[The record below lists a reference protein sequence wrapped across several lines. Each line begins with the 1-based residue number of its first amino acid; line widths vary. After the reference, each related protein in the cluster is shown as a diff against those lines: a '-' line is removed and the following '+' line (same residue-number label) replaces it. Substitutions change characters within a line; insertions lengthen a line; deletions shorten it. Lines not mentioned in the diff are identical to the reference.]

1 MRLRVSGIGTFP
13 LLFQEVREVMDVT
26 VGGITPLDRVELTQA
41 LKAEGVEVEF
51 KEDVTA
57 GPGQGDMGLFTIGV
71 PLTYAVAKVLT
82 AWIKHRA
89 PSTVIKVGD
98 ITIQR
103 TGKDITPEDIA
114 KFKAAL
120 GEPTG

>member
-1 MRLRVSGIGTFP
+1 MN
-13 LLFQEVREVMDVT
+13 VT
-26 VGGITPLDRVELTQA
+26 VGGITALDRVKLTPE

-51 KEDVTA
+51 KEDETA
-57 GPGQGDMGLFTIGV
+57 EHGQGDMGIFTIGV

-82 AWIKHRA
+82 AWIKSRT
-89 PSTVIKVGD
+89 PQTKVKVGN
-98 ITIQR
+98 ITIEK
-103 TGKDITPEDIA
+103 TGKDMTPEDVA

>member
-1 MRLRVSGIGTFP
+1 MN
-13 LLFQEVREVMDVT
+13 VT
-26 VGGITPLDRVELTQA
+26 VGGITALDRMELTRE

-51 KEDVTA
+51 KEDKTA
-57 GPGQGDMGLFTIGV
+57 GHGQGDMGILTIGV

-82 AWIKHRA
+82 AWIKHRTPA
-89 PSTVIKVGD
+89 TEVTVGNT
-98 ITIQR
+98 TIR
-103 TGKDITPEDIA
+103 KTGKDMTPEDLA